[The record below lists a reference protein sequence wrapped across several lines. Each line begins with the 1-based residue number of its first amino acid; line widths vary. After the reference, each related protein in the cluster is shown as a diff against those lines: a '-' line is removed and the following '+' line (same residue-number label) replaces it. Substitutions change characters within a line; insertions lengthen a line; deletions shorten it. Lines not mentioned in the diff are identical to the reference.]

1 MPVDRPRKVASLL
14 CGALCNGLHTATGLR
29 YRYSISHSQ
38 VQVVLADRE
47 IRMPV
52 FVNRQGKLILVDRP
66 SSHFLPPVPTPPSQ
80 HHVVRRTIY
89 RRHSAN
95 AAIFGA
101 HNPTLNYAHLDDL
114 SGMLNHSTLEGGYVV
129 IATRR
134 FSLPAS
140 MTPSYAGHGHP
151 RYSAAGLHSAS
162 LRTVPAPLHAGVH
175 LYNANAQTQAYN
187 LNLQPNEKT
196 STPTSHNAHHPNAE
210 MFKSTPNNIGPIP
223 PGQCAEKI
231 PPIIPDFS
239 MDKLR
244 ELMAKSNDSMKNL
257 EEFDRRQG
265 LRRCDAQ
272 NMVKTARSRK
282 QLLDNKILSKWD
294 GSPLIAFRRQA
305 DGSVKVL
312 AGPSSTRR
320 IPTKKH
326 PCRRVVQRR
335 M

>member
-1 MPVDRPRKVASLL
+1 M
-14 CGALCNGLHTATGLR
+14 
-29 YRYSISHSQ
+29 I
-38 VQVVLADRE
+38 
-47 IRMPV
+47 I
-52 FVNRQGKLILVDRP
+52 NRQGKLVLVDRP
-66 SSHFLPPVPTPPSQ
+66 TSNFLPPVPPVPTPPSQ
-80 HHVVRRTIY
+80 HHIVRRTIY

-95 AAIFGA
+95 AAMVGA
-101 HNPTLNYAHLDDL
+101 HNAAHNYAHLDDL
-114 SGMLNHSTLEGGYVV
+114 SGMPNHSALEGGYVV
-129 IATRR
+129 ITTRR

-140 MTPSYAGHGHP
+140 MTQSYAGHGHP
-151 RYSAAGLHSAS
+151 RFSASGLHSAS
-162 LRTVPAPLHAGVH
+162 LRTVPASLHAALH
-175 LYNANAQTQAYN
+175 LNNANVQTQAYN
-187 LNLQPNEKT
+187 LNLHTNDRT
-196 STPTSHNAHHPNAE
+196 STPTSHNAKAE

-223 PGQCAEKI
+223 PGQCAEKA
-231 PPIIPDFS
+231 PPIVPDFS

-320 IPTKKH
+320 IPAKKH
-326 PCRRVVQRR
+326 TCRRVVQRR